1 MADVTNKVSLSP
13 DDAAMGLIDDFDGVL
28 ISMRAVTFDYQGKAE
43 PVPAIAMT
51 VKPDGDEDEFTDY
64 YKIGDLKTFLPTP
77 DGFSFTAITEKR
89 KKISVKS
96 KGMILMKS
104 LADAG
109 FDKEK
114 LRTGDVNVADG
125 QRFHFVRI
133 EAPEYKDFERKPKK
147 LGPDGKPYK
156 DTFLVFEKWL
166 KEEGQAAGATAG
178 ATTQAPA
185 SEPDVNLEIVKIATS
200 SMVGEI
206 IAAAGGKI
214 DQKAMAGIAYK
225 KMAANDPNRNV
236 MLTLLMKPDFL
247 KEYFNLDNGILSKK
261 A

>member
-1 MADVTNKVSLSP
+1 MTDKITKVSLSP
-13 DDAAMGLIDDFDGVL
+13 DDAAMGLIDDFDGTL
-28 ISMRAVTFDYQGKAE
+28 LSMKAVTFDYQGKAE
-43 PVPAIAMT
+43 PVPAIALT
-51 VKPDGDEDEFTDY
+51 IKPDGDDEEFTDY
-64 YKIGDLKTFLPTP
+64 YKIGDLATFLPTP
-77 DGFSFTAITEKR
+77 DGFSFTAVNPDKR

-133 EAPEYKDFERKPKK
+133 EAPEYSGFEKKPKK

-166 KEEGQAAGATAG
+166 KDETAG
-178 ATTQAPA
+178 AGTAGAAPKQP
-185 SEPDVNLEIVKIATS
+185 EQDVSLELVKIATAAL
-200 SMVGEI
+200 VGDI
-206 IAAAGGKI
+206 LAAAGGKI
-214 DQKAMAGIAYK
+214 DQKAMSATAFK
-225 KMAANDPNRNV
+225 KIPTSDPNRNV
-236 MLTLLMKPDFL
+236 MLTFLMKPDFL
-247 KEYFNLDNGILSKK
+247 KEHFNLDGGILSKK